1 MNWLADP
8 PISQLLWLP
17 GIPGSSKTSLAA
29 LAIDHLERQ
38 FTQPDV
44 GIAYIFCDYKDAAQT
59 SESLKR
65 VILRQ
70 LLHRLDQ
77 LPREVEK
84 LYQVHARKSTD
95 PSAGELD
102 DALFLTVCQ
111 FSRIFLVID
120 ALDEASG
127 MNGVRE
133 SLLNFCKDSS
143 PNIQSLITSRWIGE
157 FKKDIEQSKYI
168 EVSAQDQ
175 DITAYLHHEIK
186 SRSRLRAFV
195 QKEPAFQHEMVSTI
209 LKNCKGMFLVAL
221 LHIESLAGKAH
232 LRAAKLA
239 LEHARQQA

>member
-1 MNWLADP
+1 MVLIQRTRAHFSFILGQGCRLLQQHELDVLAWLSPTTFTDRQKAVLGKAQPGTGQWIFTHKDFLNWLADP

-17 GIPGSSKTSLAA
+17 GIPGSGKTSLAA

-70 LLHRLDQ
+70 ILHRLDQ

-102 DALFLTVCQ
+102 DALFLTVC
-111 FSRIFLVID
+111 
-120 ALDEASG
+120 
-127 MNGVRE
+127 
-133 SLLNFCKDSS
+133 
-143 PNIQSLITSRWIGE
+143 
-157 FKKDIEQSKYI
+157 
-168 EVSAQDQ
+168 
-175 DITAYLHHEIK
+175 
-186 SRSRLRAFV
+186 
-195 QKEPAFQHEMVSTI
+195 
-209 LKNCKGMFLVAL
+209 
-221 LHIESLAGKAH
+221 
-232 LRAAKLA
+232 
-239 LEHARQQA
+239 